1 MGPPGAD
8 RTHHG
13 ASRTIEAQGEPSTA
27 RRARADEIVE
37 AAGVGWASSRCW
49 GSVRGVEGSGAK
61 PAPFPR
67 GRLLGER
74 LAPRARFRARLDRD
88 PRRWVLAL
96 AAAEGLLAFALRVR
110 EEHQRL
116 GEGVGLV
123 VVMGFFVILPGLGVL
138 AMLVHGRLL
147 HWTGK
152 LLRGRAAPH
161 EIHAAFAWS
170 QFPFILVAW
179 PLGLEIPLR
188 IAAAD
193 ADPVPAGLRVALDV
207 LRVAGEPLAYASGVA
222 ILAGAFLYVKY
233 LAEAQ
238 RFSSWR
244 ALLNQLLAALAGL
257 GLLASGFALG
267 LAFSPK
273 DAFGRILSIA
283 AAFAV
288 LAFLAVELAVR
299 RGGRPARRATGLP
312 PAG

>member
-1 MGPPGAD
+1 M
-8 RTHHG
+8 
-13 ASRTIEAQGEPSTA
+13 
-27 RRARADEIVE
+27 
-37 AAGVGWASSRCW
+37 
-49 GSVRGVEGSGAK
+49 EGSGAQ
-61 PAPFPR
+61 PASAPR
-67 GRLLGER
+67 RRLLGER

-96 AAAEGLLAFALRVR
+96 AAAEGLLAFALQLR
-110 EEHQRL
+110 EEHQRFR
-116 GEGVGLV
+116 EGALLI
-123 VVMGFFVILPGLGVL
+123 VVMGFFVLVPGLGVL

-170 QFPFILVAW
+170 QFPFIMVAW

-193 ADPVPAGLRVALDV
+193 ADPVPPGLQFALDA
-207 LRVAGEPLAYASGVA
+207 LHVAGAPLAYASGVA
-222 ILAGAFLYVKY
+222 ILVGAFLYVKY

-244 ALLNQLLAALAGL
+244 AVLNQVLAALAGL
-257 GLLASGFALG
+257 GLLAAGFALG

-283 AAFAV
+283 ATFAV

-299 RGGRPARRATGLP
+299 WASRPARPVIGLP
-312 PAG
+312 PAA